1 MEDAGIIPDLATE
14 PTADVSMEAP
24 AARKKRPRL
33 DLTAD
38 SRDRKRGK
46 SMFGI
51 LVGTLNKAKKEDQD
65 RNTSEAAR
73 KRADIDR
80 RLQAQLAE
88 ETDSVRRAEEL
99 KRDRQATGRK
109 EEELKLRESIYH
121 RRRTRLPA
129 LAQFLLTSDTIPT
142 EDLEDT
148 KPSVNPLAAPPRLHP
163 PPLYYLPAVLLP
175 NQAAFLQRR
184 KAEVKEATEKE
195 WQDWLSQRKEG
206 YDDID
211 SLRARVEEEERRID
225 EKKNKDTATV
235 KDGDDHPAD
244 ASSKD
249 ADDIKMKESREEPAA
264 NGTEN
269 PKLERAEI
277 SPPIDKEK
285 GKDSG
290 KEGDVVTAT
299 DGDDAVEY

>member
-1 MEDAGIIPDLATE
+1 MAPDLTTE
-14 PTADVSMEAP
+14 PAADMSMEAP

-38 SRDRKRGK
+38 SRERKRGK

-65 RNTSEAAR
+65 RNTSEAAK

-99 KRDRQATGRK
+99 KRDRQAASRK

-129 LAQFLLTSDTIPT
+129 LAHFLLTSDTIPA
-142 EDLEDT
+142 EDSVDT
-148 KPSVNPLAAPPRLHP
+148 KLSVNPLAAPPRLHP

-195 WQDWLSQRKEG
+195 WQDWLSQKKEG
-206 YDDID
+206 YDDLD
-211 SLRARVEEEERRID
+211 RLRAQVEEEEKRRD
-225 EKKNKDTATV
+225 EKKYKDTLTGQ
-235 KDGDDHPAD
+235 DGGDHPAP
-244 ASSKD
+244 SKD
-249 ADDIKMKESREEPAA
+249 VDDVKMEESHEEPAA

-269 PKLERAEI
+269 SELERAKVL
-277 SPPIDKEK
+277 PPTDKEK
-285 GKDSG
+285 EKDLG
-290 KEGDVVTAT
+290 KEGDVVIAT